1 MILIYLRLEKIPKE
15 KKIRNKIKRS
25 LHMLAITNEDNCK
38 LLFELEKNLELMKS
52 LMKEFFI
59 LEQSSESF
67 NFSSKS

>member
-1 MILIYLRLEKIPKE
+1 
-15 KKIRNKIKRS
+15 
-25 LHMLAITNEDNCK
+25 MLAITNEDNCK

>member
-1 MILIYLRLEKIPKE
+1 
-15 KKIRNKIKRS
+15 
-25 LHMLAITNEDNCK
+25 MLAITNEDNCK

-52 LMKEFFI
+52 LKEFFI

>member
-1 MILIYLRLEKIPKE
+1 MILIYFKKKNPKR

-52 LMKEFFI
+52 LKEFFI